1 MVSEVKIMKKILII
15 SIFALTALGLL
26 GTVLVGQS
34 AGDKSQHKVNLPST
48 SQPLDL
54 AQLKS
59 TAEKITVKISS
70 SDTLGSGTI
79 ISVQKPFYQVVT
91 NAHVIRD
98 DSNNL
103 IITTS
108 DNKQHRV
115 HSIRTDKFK
124 PYDLALLTFSAQ
136 KSVYPVA
143 KSGESALI
151 KANEPVVAAGF
162 SANGGKPS
170 ERNFRFSWGKIS
182 FIASRPLED
191 GYSIGYTNLIE
202 KGMSGGPVLNMAGDL
217 IAINGIHADP
227 LWGNSFNTKDLKI
240 LRPLTSDQV
249 DQLSW
254 AISIH
259 IFLPKKLVL

>member
-1 MVSEVKIMKKILII
+1 MKKILII
-15 SIFALTALGLL
+15 SVLALTTLGLL

-34 AGDKSQHKVNLPST
+34 TGDKSQHKVKPTAT
-48 SQPLDL
+48 SQPLNL

-79 ISVQKPFYQVVT
+79 IGFQKPFYQVVT

-98 DSNNL
+98 DSKNL

-115 HSIRTDKFK
+115 HSIKTDKFQ
-124 PYDLALLTFSAQ
+124 PYDLAVLTFFAQ

-143 KSGESALI
+143 KSGESALL

-162 SANGGKPS
+162 SASGGKLS
-170 ERNFRFSWGKIS
+170 EKNFRFSRGKIS

-227 LWGNSFNTKDLKI
+227 LWGDSFDTKDLKI
-240 LRPLTSDQV
+240 LRPLTSEQV

-254 AISIH
+254 AISINT
-259 IFLPKKLVL
+259 LRTKKIVL